1 MCRRGQARED
11 PRGTRLDPDMQE
23 GLPIGEALL
32 HAPSSFP
39 ALRLVVGDDQVWA
52 QRSLCIAAVEFDIVG
67 SQIVIIVD

>member
-1 MCRRGQARED
+1 
-11 PRGTRLDPDMQE
+11 MQE

-32 HAPSSFP
+32 HAPSSIP